1 MVINREQSVTILTYA
16 ATAAVSS
23 VITWYVAR
31 EIFQAQ
37 VQEQV
42 AEVKAYYKK
51 KAYKAEPDKSDLK
64 WCAEPDVNDTLEAYG
79 QKQFT
84 GGEARVIEHVDKVV
98 EVSVSSHHDPN
109 RPLHKKSLPASH
121 IITKDTFYEDSDE
134 DFPNQEKVS
143 ATFYK
148 GDNTLVDQYD
158 EVVENA
164 KAILGEDFFTAI
176 GGDDSQIWVRNTT
189 LKLDYEVDLE
199 NGSYSIEVLGF
210 EPPEKEARSPMRFRE
225 RD

>member
-1 MVINREQSVTILTYA
+1 MINREQSVTILTYA
-16 ATAAVSS
+16 ATAAASS
-23 VITWYVAR
+23 VITWLVAR

-51 KAYKAEPDKSDLK
+51 KAEVKPEPVYTGSDL
-64 WCAEPDVNDTLEAYG
+64 EQYVNDTLEAYG

-199 NGSYSIEVLGF
+199 RGSYAIEVLGF
-210 EPPEKEARSPMRFRE
+210 EPEEKEARSPMRFRE

>member
-1 MVINREQSVTILTYA
+1 MVINKEQSVTILTYA
-16 ATAAVSS
+16 AVAAVSS

-51 KAYKAEPDKSDLK
+51 KADKAEFDKSDLK
-64 WCAEPDVNDTLEAYG
+64 KYAEQDINDTLEAYG

-84 GGEARVIEHVDKVV
+84 GGEARVIEHAKLI
-98 EVSVSSHHDPN
+98 EVNLVKEADPN
-109 RPLHKKSLPASH
+109 RPLHLKSLPASH
-121 IITKDTFYEDSDE
+121 IITKDTFYEDDDE

-176 GGDDSQIWVRNTT
+176 GGDEDQIWVRNTT

-199 NGSYSIEVLGF
+199 RGSYAIEVLGF

-225 RD
+225 RE

>member
-16 ATAAVSS
+16 AVAAVSS
-23 VITWYVAR
+23 VITWLVAR

-51 KAYKAEPDKSDLK
+51 KAETKPEPVHTGSDLK
-64 WCAEPDVNDTLEAYG
+64 KDVNDTLEKYG

-84 GGEARVIEHVDKVV
+84 GGDARVIEHVDKVV
-98 EVSVSSHHDPN
+98 EVSVSNHRDPN
-109 RPLHKKSLPASH
+109 RPIHKKSLPASH
-121 IITKDTFYEDSDE
+121 IITKDTFYEDDDE

-199 NGSYSIEVLGF
+199 NGSYAIEVLGF
-210 EPPEKEARSPMRFRE
+210 KPPEKEARSPMRFRE
-225 RD
+225 RE

>member
-1 MVINREQSVTILTYA
+1 MVINKEQSVTILTYA
-16 ATAAVSS
+16 AVAAFSS

-51 KAYKAEPDKSDLK
+51 KADKAEFDKSDLK
-64 WCAEPDVNDTLEAYG
+64 KYAEQDINDTLEAYG

-84 GGEARVIEHVDKVV
+84 GGEARVIEHAKLI
-98 EVSVSSHHDPN
+98 EVNLVKEADPN
-109 RPLHKKSLPASH
+109 RPLHLKSLPASH
-121 IITKDTFYEDSDE
+121 IITKDTFYEDDDE

-176 GGDDSQIWVRNTT
+176 GGDEDQIWVRNTT

-199 NGSYSIEVLGF
+199 RGSYAIEVLGF

-225 RD
+225 RE

>member
-1 MVINREQSVTILTYA
+1 MVINRAQSLIFLSYA
-16 ATAAVSS
+16 ATAAVSAA
-23 VITWYVAR
+23 VTWLVAK
-31 EIFQAQ
+31 EIFEAQ

-42 AEVKAYYKK
+42 AEVKAYYR
-51 KAYKAEPDKSDLK
+51 KAKSTPEPVHAGSDLEK
-64 WCAEPDVNDTLEAYG
+64 DVDDTLEKYG

-84 GGEARVIEHVDKVV
+84 GGDARIIDHVDRVL
-98 EVSVSSHHDPN
+98 EVTFTKEGDPN
-109 RPLHKKSLPASH
+109 RPLLKKSLPASH
-121 IITKDTFYEDSDE
+121 IITKDTFYEDDDE

-176 GGDDSQIWVRNTT
+176 GGDEDQIWVRNTT

-199 NGSYSIEVLGF
+199 RGSYAIEVLGF

-225 RD
+225 RE

>member
-1 MVINREQSVTILTYA
+1 MVINKEQSVTILTYA
-16 ATAAVSS
+16 AVAAVSS

-51 KAYKAEPDKSDLK
+51 KADKAEFDKSDLK
-64 WCAEPDVNDTLEAYG
+64 KYAEQDINDTLEAYG

-84 GGEARVIEHVDKVV
+84 GGEARVIEHAKLI
-98 EVSVSSHHDPN
+98 EVNLVKEADPN

-121 IITKDTFYEDSDE
+121 IITKDTFYEDDDE

-176 GGDDSQIWVRNTT
+176 GGDEDQIWVRNTT

-199 NGSYSIEVLGF
+199 RGSYAIEVLGF

-225 RD
+225 RE

>member
-16 ATAAVSS
+16 ATAAVSA
-23 VITWYVAR
+23 VVTWFVAK
-31 EIFQAQ
+31 EIFEAR

-42 AEVKAYYKK
+42 AEVKAYYR
-51 KAYKAEPDKSDLK
+51 KAKSTPEPVHTGSDL
-64 WCAEPDVNDTLEAYG
+64 EPDVVDVLEKYG

-84 GGEARVIEHVDKVV
+84 GGESRVIEHAKLI
-98 EVSVSSHHDPN
+98 EVNLVKEADPN

-121 IITKDTFYEDSDE
+121 IITKDTFYEDNDE

-225 RD
+225 RE

>member
-16 ATAAVSS
+16 ATAAVSA
-23 VITWYVAR
+23 VVTWFVAK
-31 EIFQAQ
+31 EIFEAQ

-42 AEVKAYYKK
+42 AEVKAYYR
-51 KAYKAEPDKSDLK
+51 KAKSTPEQVHTGSDP
-64 WCAEPDVNDTLEAYG
+64 EPDVDDTLEKYG

-84 GGEARVIEHVDKVV
+84 GGEARVIDHIDRVL
-98 EVSVSSHHDPN
+98 EVTFTKEGDPN

-225 RD
+225 RE

>member
-1 MVINREQSVTILTYA
+1 MVINKEQSVTILTYA
-16 ATAAVSS
+16 AVAAVSS

-51 KAYKAEPDKSDLK
+51 KADKAEFDKSDLK
-64 WCAEPDVNDTLEAYG
+64 KYAEQDINDTLEAYG

-84 GGEARVIEHVDKVV
+84 GGEARVIEHAKLI
-98 EVSVSSHHDPN
+98 EVNLVKEADPN

-121 IITKDTFYEDSDE
+121 IITKDTFYEDDDE

-189 LKLDYEVDLE
+189 LKLDYEIDLE

-225 RD
+225 RE